1 MTHVVRNPWFLGS
14 ETHVDL
20 CHGICRTCPSRAFVI
35 VCLLSLS
42 SHSLRTIDF
51 PSSSSILAQ
60 RGKRRDISVNE
71 EFFASIVFPL
81 RSGSLNEDDN
91 GRDEE

>member
-1 MTHVVRNPWFLGS
+1 MLICALSFL
-14 ETHVDL
+14 EPV
-20 CHGICRTCPSRAFVI
+20 FVI
-35 VCLLSLS
+35 MCLLSLF
-42 SHSLRTIDF
+42 SHTLRTIGF

-60 RGKRRDISVNE
+60 RGKGRDISVNE
-71 EFFASIVFPL
+71 EFFACIVFSL